1 MVSHSDHEPA
11 GAETQSSLDPLLK
24 RLAAYFI
31 LEPLA
36 SALSLGLI
44 VGGVG
49 GNVASFAFGT
59 AVGLVAASVLRQ
71 KYRDGKL

>member
-1 MVSHSDHEPA
+1 MVSHSDHGPLQ
-11 GAETQSSLDPLLK
+11 AETRSSLDPLLM

-31 LEPLA
+31 LEPVA
-36 SALSLGLI
+36 SALALGLL

>member
-1 MVSHSDHEPA
+1 MVSHTEHERRR
-11 GAETQSSLDPLLK
+11 AESSLDPLLR

-36 SALSLGLI
+36 APLCLGLL

-59 AVGLVAASVLRQ
+59 GIGLIASSVLRQ
-71 KYRDGKL
+71 KWRDGRL

>member
-1 MVSHSDHEPA
+1 MLEAALFA
-11 GAETQSSLDPLLK
+11 GIA
-24 RLAAYFI
+24 
-31 LEPLA
+31 
-36 SALSLGLI
+36 SLGLI